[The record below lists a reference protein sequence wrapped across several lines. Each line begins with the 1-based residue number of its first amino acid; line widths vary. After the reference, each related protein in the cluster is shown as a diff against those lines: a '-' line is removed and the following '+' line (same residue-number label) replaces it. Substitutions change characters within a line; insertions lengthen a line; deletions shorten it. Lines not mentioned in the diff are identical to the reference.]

1 VADQVAPG
9 TVGGVGTVG
18 AFGVAGV
25 AGVAGVVPAEPFRMV
40 VEEGKVHEFA
50 RATRSR
56 SPEHLRPRD
65 PTSPVTFLASCAL
78 WMGEENSAWR
88 GVTRDFA
95 NILHGEQEFTFPG
108 PPPAAGTELIGLQSI
123 DRTYAKTGARGG
135 AMTFTEVVTRFRKP
149 ASERTV
155 AEMRS
160 VSIHKHPG
168 SAAAAAP
175 TRPVRADPAEP
186 GRSDA
191 GGRTALEPFTDRAL
205 TITDFVR
212 YQGASGDFNAIHHD
226 TAFAQASG
234 YPGPFAVGMLTAGV
248 AANYVTA
255 HFGVD
260 AVRRIRVR
268 WKDQAWPGDALTYQG
283 FRLARG
289 PAAAGPT
296 GADVEVQVTR
306 PDGRSHLVA
315 WVDLADQ
322 AGTDQAGDPSEQRS
336 SWAR

>member
-1 VADQVAPG
+1 MADQVTPG
-9 TVGGVGTVG
+9 
-18 AFGVAGV
+18 AI
-25 AGVAGVVPAEPFRMV
+25 PALPFRMV
-40 VEEGKVHEFA
+40 VEEGKIREFA

-56 SPEHLRPRD
+56 SAEHLRARD
-65 PTSPVTFLASCAL
+65 PVSPVTFLASSAL

-95 NILHGEQEFTFPG
+95 NILHGEQEFSFHG

-123 DRTYAKTGARGG
+123 DRTYEKTGARGG
-135 AMTFTEVVTRFRKP
+135 AMTFTEVVTRFKNP
-149 ASERTV
+149 SSERTV
-155 AEMRS
+155 VEMRS
-160 VSIHKHPG
+160 VSIYKHPG

-175 TRPVRADPAEP
+175 VRPTGAEP
-186 GRSDA
+186 SGRDA
-191 GGRTALEPFTDRAL
+191 GERTVLEPFTDAPL
-205 TITDFVR
+205 TITDSVR

-234 YPGPFAVGMLTAGV
+234 YPGPFAVGMLTAGI

-268 WKDQAWPGDALTYQG
+268 WKDQAWPGDALTYRG
-283 FRLARG
+283 FRLRG
-289 PAAAGPT
+289 DPAAASTT

-306 PDGRSHLVA
+306 PDGQPHLLA

-322 AGTDQAGDPSEQRS
+322 AGAELSEERS
-336 SWAR
+336 AWAR

>member
-1 VADQVAPG
+1 
-9 TVGGVGTVG
+9 
-18 AFGVAGV
+18 
-25 AGVAGVVPAEPFRMV
+25 MV
-40 VEEGKVHEFA
+40 VEEGKVREFA

-56 SPEHLRPRD
+56 SAEHLRPRD
-65 PTSPVTFLASCAL
+65 PVSPVTFLASSAL
-78 WMGEENSAWR
+78 WMGEENSAWQ

-95 NILHGEQEFTFPG
+95 NILHGEQEFSFAG

-123 DRTYAKTGARGG
+123 DRTYEKVGARGG
-135 AMTFTEVVTRFRKP
+135 AMTFTEVLTRFTKP
-149 ASERTV
+149 SSERTV
-155 AEMRS
+155 VEMRS
-160 VSIHKHPG
+160 VSIRKHPR

-175 TRPVRADPAEP
+175 VRPAATEP
-186 GRSDA
+186 GRPYGA
-191 GGRTALEPFTDRAL
+191 GRTALEPFTDTAL

-234 YPGPFAVGMLTAGV
+234 YRGPFAVGMLTAGI

-255 HFGVD
+255 HFGVN

-268 WKDQAWPGDALTYQG
+268 WKDQAWPGDTLTYRG
-283 FRLARG
+283 FRLQRD
-289 PAAAGPT
+289 PAAAGST

-306 PDGRSHLVA
+306 PDGQTHLVA

-322 AGTDQAGDPSEQRS
+322 AGADQAEEVSEEGPA
-336 SWAR
+336 WAR

>member
-9 TVGGVGTVG
+9 TV
-18 AFGVAGV
+18 AA
-25 AGVAGVVPAEPFRMV
+25 VPAEPFRMV
-40 VEEGKVHEFA
+40 VEEGKVREFA

-56 SPEHLRPRD
+56 SAEHLRPRD
-65 PTSPVTFLASCAL
+65 PVSPVTFLASCAL

-88 GVTRDFA
+88 GVTRDFS
-95 NILHGEQEFTFPG
+95 NILHGEQEFTFSG

-135 AMTFTEVVTRFRKP
+135 TMTFTEVVTRFRKP

-155 AEMRS
+155 VEMRS
-160 VSIHKHPG
+160 VSIYKHPG
-168 SAAAAAP
+168 SAARPAPARPAA
-175 TRPVRADPAEP
+175 TEP
-186 GRSDA
+186 GRPDA
-191 GGRTALEPFTDRAL
+191 GDRTAFEPFTDAAL

-226 TAFAQASG
+226 TGFARASG
-234 YPGPFAVGMLTAGV
+234 YPGPFAVGMLTAAI

-268 WKDQAWPGDALTYQG
+268 WQDQAWPGDALTYQG
-283 FRLARG
+283 FRLGRG
-289 PAAAGPT
+289 PTAAGLT
-296 GADVEVQVTR
+296 GADVEIQVTR
-306 PDGRSHLVA
+306 PDGRSHLLA
-315 WVDLADQ
+315 WVDLAEE
-322 AGTDQAGDPSEQRS
+322 GS

>member
-1 VADQVAPG
+1 MNGQAGRKRTRGQARPAADQVGPG
-9 TVGGVGTVG
+9 AAG
-18 AFGVAGV
+18 AAG
-25 AGVAGVVPAEPFRMV
+25 AVPAEPFRMV
-40 VEEGKVHEFA
+40 VEEGKVREFA

-56 SPEHLRPRD
+56 SAEYFRPRD
-65 PTSPVTFLASCAL
+65 PVSPVTFLASCAL

-95 NILHGEQEFTFPG
+95 NILHGEQEFSFRG
-108 PPPAAGTELIGLQSI
+108 PPPAAGTELTGLQSI

-135 AMTFTEVVTRFRKP
+135 AMTFTEVVTRFKNP
-149 ASERTV
+149 SSERTV

-160 VSIHKHPG
+160 VSIHKHPRPV
-168 SAAAAAP
+168 AAAAP
-175 TRPVRADPAEP
+175 VVRSAAAEP
-186 GRSDA
+186 GRPDA
-191 GGRTALEPFTDRAL
+191 GERTSLEPFTDAAL

-234 YPGPFAVGMLTAGV
+234 YPGPFAVGMLTAGI

-255 HFGVD
+255 RFGVD

-283 FRLARG
+283 FRLRRG
-289 PAAAGPT
+289 PAGTAGT
-296 GADVEVQVTR
+296 DVEVQVTR
-306 PDGRSHLVA
+306 PDGQSHLLA
-315 WVDLADQ
+315 WVDLAEEGS
-322 AGTDQAGDPSEQRS
+322 AWGR
-336 SWAR
+336 

>member
-1 VADQVAPG
+1 MSISQN
-9 TVGGVGTVG
+9 
-18 AFGVAGV
+18 
-25 AGVAGVVPAEPFRMV
+25 PAEPFRMV
-40 VEEGKVHEFA
+40 VEEGKIREFA

-56 SPEHLRPRD
+56 SAEHLRPRD

-95 NILHGEQEFTFPG
+95 HVLHGEQEFTFRD

-155 AEMRS
+155 AQMRS
-160 VSIHKHPG
+160 VSIHKDPG
-168 SAAAAAP
+168 SAATPAPARPAAAEP
-175 TRPVRADPAEP
+175 ARPDAAD
-186 GRSDA
+186 
-191 GGRTALEPFTDRAL
+191 RTALEPFTDAAL

-255 HFGVD
+255 RFGVN
-260 AVRRIRVR
+260 AVRRIRFR

-283 FRLARG
+283 FQLRRG
-289 PAAAGPT
+289 PAGTA
-296 GADVEVQVTR
+296 GADVEVQVAR

-315 WVDLADQ
+315 WVDLAEEEP
-322 AGTDQAGDPSEQRS
+322 A
-336 SWAR
+336 WAR

>member
-9 TVGGVGTVG
+9 AVGAVGT
-18 AFGVAGV
+18 
-25 AGVAGVVPAEPFRMV
+25 VPAEPFRMM
-40 VEEGKVHEFA
+40 VEEGKVREFA

-56 SPEHLRPRD
+56 SAEHFRPRD
-65 PTSPVTFLASCAL
+65 PVSPVTFLASCAL

-95 NILHGEQEFTFPG
+95 NILHGEQEFSFHG
-108 PPPAAGTELIGLQSI
+108 PPPATGTELIGLQSI
-123 DRTYAKTGARGG
+123 DRTYEKTGARGG
-135 AMTFTEVVTRFRKP
+135 AMTFTEVVTRFRTP

-168 SAAAAAP
+168 SAAPPAPARPAASEPGQRDA
-175 TRPVRADPAEP
+175 AEP
-186 GRSDA
+186 GRADA
-191 GGRTALEPFTDRAL
+191 GGRTALEPFTDAAL

-234 YPGPFAVGMLTAGV
+234 YPGPFAVGMLTAGI

-255 HFGVD
+255 RFGVD

-283 FRLARG
+283 FRLRRG
-289 PAAAGPT
+289 PAGTAGT
-296 GADVEVQVTR
+296 DVEVQVTR
-306 PDGRSHLVA
+306 PDGQSHLLA

-322 AGTDQAGDPSEQRS
+322 VGADQVGELPEEGSA
-336 SWAR
+336 WAR

>member
-1 VADQVAPG
+1 VTDQVAPG
-9 TVGGVGTVG
+9 TVGAVGIVGVVGVVG
-18 AFGVAGV
+18 A
-25 AGVAGVVPAEPFRMV
+25 VPAEPFRMV
-40 VEEGKVHEFA
+40 VEEGKIREFA

-56 SPEHLRPRD
+56 SAEHLRPRD
-65 PTSPVTFLASCAL
+65 PVSPVTFLASCAL
-78 WMGEENSAWR
+78 WMDEENSAWR

-95 NILHGEQEFTFPG
+95 NILHGEQEFFFPG
-108 PPPAAGTELIGLQSI
+108 PPPAAGAELIGLQSI

-149 ASERTV
+149 FSERTV

-160 VSIHKHPG
+160 VSIYKHPG

-175 TRPVRADPAEP
+175 VRPAAAEP
-186 GRSDA
+186 GRRDAAEPGRPDA

-234 YPGPFAVGMLTAGV
+234 YPGPFAVGMLTAAI

-255 HFGVD
+255 HFGVN

-268 WKDQAWPGDALTYQG
+268 WQDQAWPGDALTYQG
-283 FRLARG
+283 FRLGRG
-289 PAAAGPT
+289 PAAT
-296 GADVEVQVTR
+296 GSAVEVQVTR
-306 PDGRSHLVA
+306 PDGRSHLRA

-322 AGTDQAGDPSEQRS
+322 AGAAQAGAPSRQRS

>member
-9 TVGGVGTVG
+9 TVGAVG
-18 AFGVAGV
+18 A
-25 AGVAGVVPAEPFRMV
+25 VPAEPFRMV
-40 VEEGKVHEFA
+40 VEEGKIREFA

-56 SPEHLRPRD
+56 SAEHLRPRD
-65 PTSPVTFLASCAL
+65 PVSPVTFLACCAL

-95 NILHGEQEFTFPG
+95 NILHGEQEFSFHG

-123 DRTYAKTGARGG
+123 DRTYEKTGARGG

-149 ASERTV
+149 CSERTV

-160 VSIHKHPG
+160 VSIDKHPG

-175 TRPVRADPAEP
+175 VRPAAAEP
-186 GRSDA
+186 GRPDA
-191 GGRTALEPFTDRAL
+191 AGRAALEPFTDAAL

-234 YPGPFAVGMLTAGV
+234 YPGPFAVGMLTAGI

-268 WKDQAWPGDALTYQG
+268 WQDQAWPGDALTYRG
-283 FRLARG
+283 FRLRRDL
-289 PAAAGPT
+289 AAAGAA

-306 PDGRSHLVA
+306 PDGQAHLLA

-322 AGTDQAGDPSEQRS
+322 AAAGLSEERS
-336 SWAR
+336 A

>member
-1 VADQVAPG
+1 MSISSSAHGADHPG
-9 TVGGVGTVG
+9 G
-18 AFGVAGV
+18 
-25 AGVAGVVPAEPFRMV
+25 AEPFRMV
-40 VEEGKVHEFA
+40 VEEGKIREFA

-56 SPEHLRPRD
+56 SAEHLRPRD
-65 PTSPVTFLASCAL
+65 PVSPVTFLACCAL

-95 NILHGEQEFTFPG
+95 NILHGEQEFSFHG

-123 DRTYAKTGARGG
+123 DRTYEKTGARGG
-135 AMTFTEVVTRFRKP
+135 TMTFTEVVTRFRKP
-149 ASERTV
+149 SSERTV

-160 VSIHKHPG
+160 VSIDKHPG

-175 TRPVRADPAEP
+175 VRPAAAEP
-186 GRSDA
+186 GRPDA
-191 GGRTALEPFTDRAL
+191 AGRTALEPFTDAAL

-234 YPGPFAVGMLTAGV
+234 YPGPFAVGMLTAGI

-268 WKDQAWPGDALTYQG
+268 WQDQAWPGDALTYRG
-283 FRLARG
+283 FRLRRDL
-289 PAAAGPT
+289 AAASTP

-306 PDGRSHLVA
+306 PDGQSHLLA

-322 AGTDQAGDPSEQRS
+322 AAAGLSEERS
-336 SWAR
+336 AWAR